1 MKRHD
6 ALTGLLALITAIL
19 VISMFVMMNYADVD
33 FITKDDASKEDKENT
48 RYNFKVLEDLILSA
62 FVFAILAV
70 VSYLIFSKVR
80 IPLMDA
86 NLM

>member
-19 VISMFVMMNYADVD
+19 VISMFVMMNYADVE
-33 FITKDDASKEDKENT
+33 FITKENASKEDRENT
-48 RYNFKVLEDLILSA
+48 RHNFKVLEDLILSA

-70 VSYLIFSKVR
+70 VSYLTFSKVR

-86 NLM
+86 NFP